1 MGDPKRQRRKYE
13 MPRYPWSKPQLDSEL
28 RLLGEYGLRNK
39 RELRRHYATL
49 SKYRSLAR
57 ELLAMP
63 GEERLKIEKEM
74 LAKLQSYGIVP
85 VGGNIDSVL
94 GLTVENILAR
104 RLQSV
109 VLQRGLAN
117 TPRQARQLITHGHI
131 TVRGRKV
138 TSPSYLVKQHEDQEI
153 GSTIGVELTRERG
166 VGGSQPEPGA
176 ATV

>member
-39 RELRRHYATL
+39 HELRRHHATL

-63 GEERLKIEKEM
+63 TQERLKIEKE
-74 LAKLQSYGIVP
+74 LLSKLQSYSIVP
-85 VGGNIDSVL
+85 EGANIDNVL
-94 GLTVENILAR
+94 DLTIENILDR

-109 VLQRGLAN
+109 VLKRGLAR
-117 TPRQARQLITHGHI
+117 TPQQARQLITHGHI
-131 TVRGRKV
+131 AVRGRRV
-138 TSPSYLVKQHEDQEI
+138 TTPSYLVKQLEEQEI
-153 GSTIGVELTRERG
+153 KSSLGSELSRE
-166 VGGSQPEPGA
+166 SHDIAEPQTKEA
-176 ATV
+176 NA